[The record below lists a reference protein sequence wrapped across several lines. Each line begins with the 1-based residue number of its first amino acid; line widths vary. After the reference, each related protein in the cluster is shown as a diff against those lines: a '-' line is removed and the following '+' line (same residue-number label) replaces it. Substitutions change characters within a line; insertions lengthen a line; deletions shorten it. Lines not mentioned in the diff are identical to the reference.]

1 MSWLTR
7 HETAERRRSREV
19 PRLVVACGRE
29 TRWRG
34 EAPCRRPAGLGT
46 GHAGYGPC
54 SAHGDARAHRAWE
67 VAMRLAGEL
76 DVGPWEALNLA
87 VRLAAHRV
95 QWTEIQAQ
103 RAADAADGDDANPLV
118 MRWLAESRRERALL
132 VKTAKSAID
141 AGVAERL
148 VRQVEL
154 EGRLVADAVGR
165 ALDALEL
172 SDEQRQL
179 AFSTAHQALLMPS
192 VVDGQVAGG

>member
-1 MSWLTR
+1 
-7 HETAERRRSREV
+7 
-19 PRLVVACGRE
+19 
-29 TRWRG
+29 
-34 EAPCRRPAGLGT
+34 
-46 GHAGYGPC
+46 
-54 SAHGDARAHRAWE
+54 
-67 VAMRLAGEL
+67 MRLAGEL

-95 QWTEIQAQ
+95 QWTELQAQ
-103 RAADAADGDDANPLV
+103 RAADASDGEDGNAQV

-172 SDEQRQL
+172 SEDQRTL
-179 AFSTAHQALLMPS
+179 AFSTAHRALLEPS
-192 VVDGQVAGG
+192 AIVVDGSGGLSGGETP

>member
-1 MSWLTR
+1 
-7 HETAERRRSREV
+7 V
-19 PRLVVACGRE
+19 
-29 TRWRG
+29 
-34 EAPCRRPAGLGT
+34 
-46 GHAGYGPC
+46 
-54 SAHGDARAHRAWE
+54 
-67 VAMRLAGEL
+67 RLAGEL

-95 QWTEIQAQ
+95 KWTEIQAQ
-103 RAADAADGDDANPLV
+103 RAADAADGSDADPTV

-172 SDEQRQL
+172 SEESRAL
-179 AFSTAHQALLMPS
+179 AFSVAHRALLEPAAGAA
-192 VVDGQVAGG
+192 DGSEGLPGVSTL

>member
-1 MSWLTR
+1 MD
-7 HETAERRRSREV
+7 TARLARYLLERPSAACGEVLRRS
-19 PRLVVACGRE
+19 PMGF
-29 TRWRG
+29 
-34 EAPCRRPAGLGT
+34 PCRRPAGGGT
-46 GHAGYGPC
+46 KHEGFGPC
-54 SAHGDARAHRAWE
+54 KRHGTTRKHRAWE
-67 VAMRLAGEL
+67 AAVRLAGEL
-76 DVGPWEALNLA
+76 DVGPWDALNLA

-103 RAADAADGDDANPLV
+103 RAADASDGDQANPVV

-165 ALDALEL
+165 ALDALDL
-172 SDEQRQL
+172 PDEQRAL
-179 AFSTAHQALLMPS
+179 AFSTAHRALLEPAAGA
-192 VVDGQVAGG
+192 VDGPEGLPGVLG